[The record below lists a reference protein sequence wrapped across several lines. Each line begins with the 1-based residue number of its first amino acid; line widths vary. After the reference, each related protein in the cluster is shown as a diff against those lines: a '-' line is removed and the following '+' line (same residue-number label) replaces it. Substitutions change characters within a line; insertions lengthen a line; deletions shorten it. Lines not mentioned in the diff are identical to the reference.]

1 MLTVGLMG
9 LMVRQSTSRSS
20 ERPAV
25 STPAAGQCR
34 AIRRSRRIGTL
45 VACVA
50 LAAGTAP
57 PVASAAAR
65 DQLAQAIQATRG
77 NFLVYNFGPES
88 PAPML
93 NAAGSW
99 YEMGDGGHLMILKS
113 AARKLAPRLLVDTHQ
128 GFQARCEQT
137 PGARTQDGLIQ
148 AAEIYSPV
156 QAWGVLGRPRIA
168 VNANFFDV
176 RRQEAGRWKQTGCT
190 SPLGAY
196 VDNTGNLGRANVAL
210 TGTVPYAGKQA
221 LSNGDEIW
229 TPLSTLILPVASA
242 PYVITPNG
250 PSDFDSASSEIARLM
265 GNGTRFVAVSGLK
278 LLSPGDTGQLN
289 DPGPRAARTALAY
302 NREQDE
308 FYVFQGGDYTPT
320 RYRTC
325 SAAWAVTPPSSL
337 TAAVPQHWWSGEI
350 PVACGPGQDRRAVPA
365 TPSRC
370 SATRTNGRYRPGLG
384 STELRY
390 SFGVRSSE
398 VTVVIL
404 VTSQWVPFRFR
415 SSR

>member
-308 FYVFQGGDYTPT
+308 FYVFQGGDYTPD
-320 RYRTC
+320 
-325 SAAWAVTPPSSL
+325 
-337 TAAVPQHWWSGEI
+337 QI
-350 PVACGPGQDRRAVPA
+350 QDLFR
-365 TPSRC
+365 
-370 SATRTNGRYRPGLG
+370 GLG
-384 STELRY
+384 SDTAVLLDGGG
-390 SFGVRSSE
+390 SSALVVRRDSGGMWAGAGSPRGSCDTVE
-398 VTVVIL
+398 VLCDSHERALPTWL
-404 VTSQWVPFRFR
+404 GFD
-415 SSR
+415 

>member
-148 AAEIYSPV
+148 AAEIYSPFRR
-156 QAWGVLGRPRIA
+156 GVSS
-168 VNANFFDV
+168 
-176 RRQEAGRWKQTGCT
+176 AGRG
-190 SPLGAY
+190 
-196 VDNTGNLGRANVAL
+196 
-210 TGTVPYAGKQA
+210 
-221 LSNGDEIW
+221 
-229 TPLSTLILPVASA
+229 
-242 PYVITPNG
+242 
-250 PSDFDSASSEIARLM
+250 
-265 GNGTRFVAVSGLK
+265 
-278 LLSPGDTGQLN
+278 
-289 DPGPRAARTALAY
+289 
-302 NREQDE
+302 
-308 FYVFQGGDYTPT
+308 
-320 RYRTC
+320 
-325 SAAWAVTPPSSL
+325 
-337 TAAVPQHWWSGEI
+337 
-350 PVACGPGQDRRAVPA
+350 
-365 TPSRC
+365 SR
-370 SATRTNGRYRPGLG
+370 
-384 STELRY
+384 
-390 SFGVRSSE
+390 
-398 VTVVIL
+398 
-404 VTSQWVPFRFR
+404 
-415 SSR
+415 